1 MPRSPEWNVVVSF
14 AFFESPPI
22 GFNELQGVGQKLE
35 RSSLDSFVCFPTILI
50 AHKDLKPEVA
60 YLLTKA
66 IVENKQILMKAH
78 AGFKYSNPEEAWKL
92 GNYGIPLHP
101 GAGNKNVMPF
111 LIVNG

>member
-1 MPRSPEWNVVVSF
+1 MTEYGYEKALLPAKVFKGQDKEVSY
-14 AFFESPPI
+14 
-22 GFNELQGVGQKLE
+22 VG
-35 RSSLDSFVCFPTILI
+35 FPTILI

-78 AGFKYSNPEEAWKL
+78 AGFKYFIPEEAWKL

-101 GAGNKNVMPF
+101 GAGKYYRDKGMMR
-111 LIVNG
+111 